1 MASFTN
7 EETEAHGGEKLSQGP
22 QCTGPGAQMGAQGT
36 RPGPSTEQLLRWQLS
51 GGLSWGPETLG
62 SGDPAERGLSISAGP
77 APPSLGSGPATGHRC
92 VSGRGTSRRCP
103 LTGVLTGRSWDCKST
118 RG

>member
-7 EETEAHGGEKLSQGP
+7 KETEAHEGEKLSQGP

-51 GGLSWGPETLG
+51 GGLSWGPETLLKG
-62 SGDPAERGLSISAGP
+62 ASPYQLGLLLRLWAQ
-77 APPSLGSGPATGHRC
+77 APHWTQVCVWARHVEAMPSDWCSNGEVLG
-92 VSGRGTSRRCP
+92 
-103 LTGVLTGRSWDCKST
+103 L
-118 RG
+118 